1 MIVVTAAARL
11 RRDTREE
18 ALGAARRMQFA
29 TAGEQ
34 CCREYRFWTAI
45 DDPDSV
51 LLFEC
56 WEDEAALEA
65 HLAAPHTRE
74 FGAAIA
80 GYADGPIDFSRYE
93 VRPPGP

>member
-1 MIVVTAAARL
+1 MIIVTATARL
-11 RRDTREE
+11 RGDTRDD
-18 ALGAARRMQFA
+18 ALAAARRMQFA

-34 CCREYRFWTAI
+34 GCREYRFWTAI

-80 GYADGPIDFSRYE
+80 GWAEGPIDFKRFE
-93 VRPPGP
+93 AA

>member
-1 MIVVTAAARL
+1 MIIVTAAARL
-11 RRDTREE
+11 RSDTREE
-18 ALGAARRMQFA
+18 ALAAALQMQDN
-29 TAGEQ
+29 TAGEAG
-34 CCREYRFWTAI
+34 CREYRFWTAI
-45 DDPDSV
+45 DDPDRV

-80 GYADGPIDFSRYE
+80 GWADGPIDFNRYAT
-93 VRPPGP
+93 